1 MSDKSYE
8 NFEKII
14 NAKGISAYK
23 VSKETGVSTVTLSN
37 WKSGKY
43 TPKADKLQAICDYL
57 EVDMGMIIEAQKKDN
72 APKPENA
79 IEHIQLISLYEK
91 LTEEQKQAILT
102 IMSSMVK

>member
-1 MSDKSYE
+1 MSDNSYE
-8 NFEKII
+8 KFEKII
-14 NAKGISAYK
+14 KAKGISAYK

-57 EVDMGMIIEAQKKDN
+57 EVDMGMIIEVQKKDN

-91 LTEEQKQAILT
+91 LTDEQKQAILT
-102 IMSSMVK
+102 IMSGMVK